1 MKLTDSIIKN
11 AKPDEK
17 RYNLPDGNS
26 LVLYV
31 MPNGS
36 KIWYYRFRY
45 GGKADMLSLG
55 KYPAVSLKEAR
66 LERARMAELIEQGKN
81 PSIERKES
89 KIKKAMELGA
99 TFETVARDWFT
110 VWSMKADKNHAPKQW
125 QKIENHLLPALGFYP
140 IAHLTDKPTILNV
153 FKVIAF
159 EKGIPETA
167 RKMFQA
173 CRAIFAHA
181 ELHGLIPHN
190 PLAGVLVGSIVPKVK
205 TEHHPHVTLDK
216 VGELLRA
223 IDGLN
228 EPHSCIGLQLIALTF
243 VRHGEL
249 IGARWSDID
258 FKRSLWIIPADEVE
272 PDGRRYGMKMRTEH
286 YVPLS
291 TQAIERL
298 KELRKITGG
307 GRYLFPSMNGGKTA
321 IMSNAVMSNALKR
334 LGYQGV
340 QDVHGFRGLA
350 KKCIMNRCGYAE
362 QIVEVQLSHLTG
374 NEVSRAYGSKDFMAE
389 RIEMMQTWA
398 DYLDQQRYEGV
409 ARPTLKVVG

>member
-11 AKPDEK
+11 AKPAEK

-99 TFETVARDWFT
+99 TFEAVARDWFT

-181 ELHGLIPHN
+181 ELHGLILHN

-398 DYLDQQRYEGV
+398 DYLDGQRYEGV
-409 ARPTLKVVG
+409 ARPTLRVVG

>member
-1 MKLTDSIIKN
+1 
-11 AKPDEK
+11 
-17 RYNLPDGNS
+17 
-26 LVLYV
+26 
-31 MPNGS
+31 
-36 KIWYYRFRY
+36 
-45 GGKADMLSLG
+45 
-55 KYPAVSLKEAR
+55 
-66 LERARMAELIEQGKN
+66 
-81 PSIERKES
+81 
-89 KIKKAMELGA
+89 MELGA
-99 TFETVARDWFT
+99 TFEAVARDWFT

-398 DYLDQQRYEGV
+398 DYLDGQRYEGV
-409 ARPTLKVVG
+409 ARPTLRVVG

>member
-1 MKLTDSIIKN
+1 
-11 AKPDEK
+11 
-17 RYNLPDGNS
+17 
-26 LVLYV
+26 
-31 MPNGS
+31 
-36 KIWYYRFRY
+36 
-45 GGKADMLSLG
+45 
-55 KYPAVSLKEAR
+55 
-66 LERARMAELIEQGKN
+66 
-81 PSIERKES
+81 
-89 KIKKAMELGA
+89 MELGA
-99 TFETVARDWFT
+99 TFEAVARDWFT

-223 IDGLN
+223 IDGLK
-228 EPHSCIGLQLIALTF
+228 EPHSRIGLQLIALTF

-258 FKRSLWIIPADEVE
+258 FKRALWIIPADEVE

-291 TQAIERL
+291 TQAIDRL
-298 KELRKITGG
+298 KELRTITGG

-350 KKCIMNRCGYAE
+350 KKCIINRCGYVE

-374 NEVSRAYGSKDFMAE
+374 NEVSRAYGSKDFMSE

-409 ARPTLKVVG
+409 ALKVVR

>member
-11 AKPDEK
+11 AKPAEK

-99 TFETVARDWFT
+99 TFEAVARDWFT

-398 DYLDQQRYEGV
+398 DYLYGQRYEGV
-409 ARPTLKVVG
+409 ARPTLRVVG

>member
-11 AKPDEK
+11 AKPAEK

-45 GGKADMLSLG
+45 GGKPDMLSLG

-99 TFETVARDWFT
+99 TFEAVARDWFT

-398 DYLDQQRYEGV
+398 DYLDGQRYEGV
-409 ARPTLKVVG
+409 ARPTLRVVG

>member
-11 AKPDEK
+11 AKPAEK

-99 TFETVARDWFT
+99 TFEAVARDWFT

-340 QDVHGFRGLA
+340 QDVHGFRGEA

-398 DYLDQQRYEGV
+398 DYLDGQRYEGV
-409 ARPTLKVVG
+409 ARPTLRVVG

>member
-11 AKPDEK
+11 AKPAEK

-99 TFETVARDWFT
+99 TFEAVARDWFT

-223 IDGLN
+223 IDGLK
-228 EPHSCIGLQLIALTF
+228 EPHSRIGLQLIALTF
-243 VRHGEL
+243 VRHGEM
-249 IGARWSDID
+249 IGARWDDID
-258 FKRSLWIIPADEVE
+258 FKRALWIIPADEVE

-374 NEVSRAYGSKDFMAE
+374 NEVSRAYGSKDFMSE

-398 DYLDQQRYEGV
+398 DYLDRQRYEGV

>member
-99 TFETVARDWFT
+99 TFEAVARDWFT

>member
-11 AKPDEK
+11 AKPSEK

-45 GGKADMLSLG
+45 GGKDDMLSLG

-66 LERARMAELIEQGKN
+66 LERARMAELIKQGKN

-99 TFETVARDWFT
+99 TFEAVARDWFT

-374 NEVSRAYGSKDFMAE
+374 NEVSRGYGSKDFMAE
-389 RIEMMQTWA
+389 RIEMMKTWA
-398 DYLDQQRYEGV
+398 DYLDGQRYEGV
-409 ARPTLKVVG
+409 ARPTLRGVG

>member
-1 MKLTDSIIKN
+1 MKLLDSQVKAFKVTNKVQKI
-11 AKPDEK
+11 
-17 RYNLPDGNS
+17 PDGGG
-26 LVLYV
+26 LYLFV
-31 MPNGS
+31 NPNGS
-36 KIWYYRFRY
+36 KWWRFLYRY
-45 GGKADMLSLG
+45 GGKQQTLSLG
-55 KYPAVSLKEAR
+55 VYPDVSLKDAR
-66 LERARMAELIEQGKN
+66 EKAAAMRESLEKGKN

-89 KIKKAMELGA
+89 KIKKVMELGA
-99 TFETVARDWFT
+99 TFEAVARDWFT

-223 IDGLN
+223 IDGLK
-228 EPHSCIGLQLIALTF
+228 EPHSRIGLQLIALTF

-398 DYLDQQRYEGV
+398 DYLDGQRYEGV
-409 ARPTLKVVG
+409 ARPTLRVVG

>member
-11 AKPDEK
+11 AKPAEK

-99 TFETVARDWFT
+99 TFEAVARDWFT

>member
-11 AKPDEK
+11 AKPAEK

-398 DYLDQQRYEGV
+398 DYLYGQRYEGV
-409 ARPTLKVVG
+409 ARPTLRVVG

>member
-11 AKPDEK
+11 AKPSEK

-99 TFETVARDWFT
+99 TFEAVARDWFT

>member
-11 AKPDEK
+11 AKPAEK

-99 TFETVARDWFT
+99 TFEAVARDWFT

-398 DYLDQQRYEGV
+398 DYLDGQRYEGV
-409 ARPTLKVVG
+409 ARPTLRVVG

>member
-11 AKPDEK
+11 AKPSEK

-45 GGKADMLSLG
+45 GGKDDMLSLG

-66 LERARMAELIEQGKN
+66 LERARMAELIKQGKN

-99 TFETVARDWFT
+99 TFEAVARDWFT

-223 IDGLN
+223 IDGLK
-228 EPHSCIGLQLIALTF
+228 EPHSRIGLQLIALTF

-258 FKRSLWIIPADEVE
+258 FKRALWIIPADEVE

-291 TQAIERL
+291 TQAIDRL
-298 KELRKITGG
+298 KELRTITGG

-350 KKCIMNRCGYAE
+350 KKCIINRCGYVE

-374 NEVSRAYGSKDFMAE
+374 NEVSRAYGSKDFMSE

-409 ARPTLKVVG
+409 ALKVVR